1 MKIEE
6 KLNADF
12 TKAFKSGDRVLKAF
26 LAVIKGDMQTVKKN
40 LMVDVLPDEE
50 SIKILNKFAKGLK
63 INIAIPGGETSE
75 NLYELEV
82 VESYLPKK
90 MSVEEVRFDIDKLMS
105 SGITNI
111 GDIMKSFK
119 DKPVDRKIISDVFNE
134 LSK

>member
-12 TKAFKSGDRVLKAF
+12 MTALKTGDRVLKSF
-26 LAVIKGDMQTVKKN
+26 LAVIKGDMQTIKKN

-63 INIAIPGGETSE
+63 TNIAMPGGETPE

-90 MSVEEVRFDIDKLMS
+90 MSEEDVKNAIAVLMS
-105 SGITNI
+105 DGVTNI
-111 GDIMKSFK
+111 GDIMNSFK
-119 DKPVDRKIISDVFNE
+119 DKPVDRKMISEVFRE